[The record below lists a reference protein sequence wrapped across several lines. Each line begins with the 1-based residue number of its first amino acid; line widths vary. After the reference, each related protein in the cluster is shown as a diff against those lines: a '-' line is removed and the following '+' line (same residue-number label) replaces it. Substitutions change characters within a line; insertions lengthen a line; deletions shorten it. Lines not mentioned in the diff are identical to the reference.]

1 MSKHHLPG
9 YNDDDIIDLT
19 IDDQGDTPSLIFK
32 KQSITP
38 DNDPIKAHPI
48 IKSIP
53 YKAPLAEL
61 GIPLAFMA
69 PTAMTIPVDS
79 PAKTNA
85 KTKHYSCVFGDE
97 TGTRAGCDCH
107 YDITSNNAGWFD
119 AKLKNMDNFT
129 AFSKIQIPDCSYDPT
144 LFNEAAG
151 LMRQITGYDSGHSFS
166 TVN

>member
-1 MSKHHLPG
+1 MSKYYLPG
-9 YNDDDIIDLT
+9 YNDDDIIDLP
-19 IDDQGDTPSLIFK
+19 IDDQSDTPSLLFK
-32 KQSITP
+32 KQSITL
-38 DNDPIKAHPI
+38 DND
-48 IKSIP
+48 
-53 YKAPLAEL
+53 
-61 GIPLAFMA
+61 
-69 PTAMTIPVDS
+69 TATTIPVDS
-79 PAKTNA
+79 PAETNA

-166 TVN
+166 TVNYFIWLMIQLKPNVVPYVPILILKCITI